1 MRKFK
6 EDQKVKK
13 TASLLLIGLCT
24 LLALLSES
32 ATGPTALAQDAGAT
46 GFDEADANHDGVIN
60 LEEWDQFSSRLFDGI
75 DKDGDG
81 EGSPEELGQA
91 FETFDYNKDGV
102 IDGNEAPL
110 IIILG
115 DDDGD
120 GRVSR
125 DEFDSLDWTRESIDA
140 NRDGRVSREEF
151 GNARRE
157 VYDRADF
164 DRSTTLGRSEY
175 NAAPSL
181 TLFRF

>member
-1 MRKFK
+1 MRP
-6 EDQKVKK
+6 
-13 TASLLLIGLCT
+13 TLATGLCS
-24 LLALLSES
+24 LFALVIGC
-32 ATGPTALAQDAGAT
+32 AMVCVAPKAFAQNAEASR
-46 GFDEADANHDGVIN
+46 FDQVDTNRDGVIN
-60 LEEWDQFSSRLFDGI
+60 QEEWDQFSSQLFDGI

-102 IDGNEAPL
+102 IDGDESPL

-125 DEFDSLDWTRESIDA
+125 DEFDSLDWTRDSIDA

-157 VYDRADF
+157 VYDQADF

-175 NAAPSL
+175 DGAPSL

>member
-1 MRKFK
+1 MRPTLML
-6 EDQKVKK
+6 D
-13 TASLLLIGLCT
+13 LCT
-24 LLALLSES
+24 LLALLIGS
-32 ATGPTALAQDAGAT
+32 AVGPTALAQDAGAT
-46 GFDEADANHDGVIN
+46 GFDEADANHDGVVD
-60 LEEWDQFSSRLFDGI
+60 LEEWDQFSSQLFDGI

-102 IDGNEAPL
+102 IAGDEAPL

-120 GRVSR
+120 GQVSP
-125 DEFDSLDWTRESIDA
+125 DEFESIDWARESIDA
-140 NRDGRVSREEF
+140 NGDGGVSREEF
-151 GNARRE
+151 RNARRE
-157 VYDRADF
+157 IYDQADF

-175 NAAPSL
+175 NAASGL

>member
-1 MRKFK
+1 M
-6 EDQKVKK
+6 
-13 TASLLLIGLCT
+13 TGLCT
-24 LLALLSES
+24 LLALLSGS
-32 ATGPTALAQDAGAT
+32 AVRPIAFAQDTEAT
-46 GFDEADANHDGVIN
+46 GFDEVDANHDGVIN

-102 IDGNEAPL
+102 IDGDEAPL
-110 IIILG
+110 VIILG

-125 DEFDSLDWTRESIDA
+125 DEFDSLDWTRDSIDA

-151 GNARRE
+151 KNARRE
-157 VYDRADF
+157 VYDQADF

-175 NAAPSL
+175 NGAPSL

>member
-1 MRKFK
+1 M
-6 EDQKVKK
+6 
-13 TASLLLIGLCT
+13 IGLCT
-24 LLALLSES
+24 LLALLSGS
-32 ATGPTALAQDAGAT
+32 AAGPTALAQDAGAT

-157 VYDRADF
+157 VYERADF

>member
-1 MRKFK
+1 M
-6 EDQKVKK
+6 
-13 TASLLLIGLCT
+13 TGLCT
-24 LLALLSES
+24 LLALLIGS
-32 ATGPTALAQDAGAT
+32 AAGPIAFGQDTEAT
-46 GFDEADANHDGVIN
+46 GFDEVDANHDGVIN

-102 IDGNEAPL
+102 IDGDESPL
-110 IIILG
+110 VIILG

-120 GRVSR
+120 GRVSP
-125 DEFDSLDWTRESIDA
+125 DEYDAIDWTRDSIDA

-151 GNARRE
+151 KNARRE
-157 VYDRADF
+157 VYDQADF

-175 NAAPSL
+175 NGAPGL

>member
-1 MRKFK
+1 M
-6 EDQKVKK
+6 
-13 TASLLLIGLCT
+13 SLCT
-24 LLALLSES
+24 LLALLIGS
-32 ATGPTALAQDAGAT
+32 ATVSMGPTALAQDAGAT
-46 GFDEADANHDGVIN
+46 GFDEVDTNHDGVIN

-75 DKDGDG
+75 DKDADG

-102 IDGNEAPL
+102 IDGDEAPL

-120 GRVSR
+120 GRVSPA
-125 DEFDSLDWTRESIDA
+125 EFDSINWTRDSIDA

-151 GNARRE
+151 GKARRE
-157 VYDRADF
+157 VYDQADF

-175 NAAPSL
+175 NGAPSL

>member
-1 MRKFK
+1 MRP
-6 EDQKVKK
+6 
-13 TASLLLIGLCT
+13 AHLISLCT
-24 LLALLSES
+24 LFALGS
-32 ATGPTALAQDAGAT
+32 AAGPAAFAQDTEAT
-46 GFDEADANHDGVIN
+46 GFDEVDANHDGVIN

-102 IDGNEAPL
+102 IDGDESPL
-110 IIILG
+110 VIILG

-120 GRVSR
+120 GRVSP
-125 DEFDSLDWTRESIDA
+125 DEYDAIDWTRDSIDA

-151 GNARRE
+151 KNTRRE
-157 VYDRADF
+157 VYDQADF

-175 NAAPSL
+175 NGAPGL

>member
-1 MRKFK
+1 M
-6 EDQKVKK
+6 
-13 TASLLLIGLCT
+13 SLCT
-24 LLALLSES
+24 LLALLIGS
-32 ATGPTALAQDAGAT
+32 AAGPAALAQDAGAT
-46 GFDEADANHDGVIN
+46 GFDEVDANHDGVIN
-60 LEEWDQFSSRLFDGI
+60 LEEWDKFSSRLFDGI

-91 FETFDYNKDGV
+91 FETFDYNQDGV
-102 IDGNEAPL
+102 IDGDEAPL

-120 GRVSR
+120 GRVSP
-125 DEFDSLDWTRESIDA
+125 DEYNSIDWTRDSIDA

-157 VYDRADF
+157 VYDQADF

-175 NAAPSL
+175 NGAPSL
-181 TLFRF
+181 TMFRF

>member
-1 MRKFK
+1 M
-6 EDQKVKK
+6 
-13 TASLLLIGLCT
+13 TGLCT
-24 LLALLSES
+24 LLALLSGC

-46 GFDEADANHDGVIN
+46 GFDETDANHDGVIN

-102 IDGNEAPL
+102 IDGDESPL
-110 IIILG
+110 VIILG

-125 DEFDSLDWTRESIDA
+125 DEFDSLDWTRDSIDA

>member
-1 MRKFK
+1 M
-6 EDQKVKK
+6 
-13 TASLLLIGLCT
+13 SLCT
-24 LLALLSES
+24 LLALLIGS
-32 ATGPTALAQDAGAT
+32 ATGPIAFAQDTEAT
-46 GFDEADANHDGVIN
+46 GFDEVDANHDGVIN

-102 IDGNEAPL
+102 IDGDEAPL

-125 DEFDSLDWTRESIDA
+125 DEFDSLDWTRDSIDA
-140 NRDGRVSREEF
+140 NKDGRVSREEF
-151 GNARRE
+151 KNARRE
-157 VYDRADF
+157 VYDQADF

>member
-1 MRKFK
+1 M
-6 EDQKVKK
+6 
-13 TASLLLIGLCT
+13 SLCT
-24 LLALLSES
+24 LLALGS
-32 ATGPTALAQDAGAT
+32 ATVSMAPAALAQDAGAT
-46 GFDEADANHDGVIN
+46 GFDEVDANHDGVIN

-91 FETFDYNKDGV
+91 FETFDYNQDGV
-102 IDGNEAPL
+102 IDGDEAPL

-125 DEFDSLDWTRESIDA
+125 DEFDSLDWTRDSIDA

-157 VYDRADF
+157 VYDQADF

-175 NAAPSL
+175 DGAPSL

>member
-1 MRKFK
+1 MRPALM
-6 EDQKVKK
+6 
-13 TASLLLIGLCT
+13 TGLCT
-24 LLALLSES
+24 LLALLSGS
-32 ATGPTALAQDAGAT
+32 AVGPIAFAQDTEAT
-46 GFDEADANHDGVIN
+46 GFDEVDANHDGVIN

-102 IDGNEAPL
+102 IDGDESPL
-110 IIILG
+110 VIILG

-120 GRVSR
+120 GRVSP
-125 DEFDSLDWTRESIDA
+125 DEYDAIDWTRDSIDA

-151 GNARRE
+151 KNTRRE
-157 VYDRADF
+157 VYDQADF

-175 NAAPSL
+175 NGAPGL